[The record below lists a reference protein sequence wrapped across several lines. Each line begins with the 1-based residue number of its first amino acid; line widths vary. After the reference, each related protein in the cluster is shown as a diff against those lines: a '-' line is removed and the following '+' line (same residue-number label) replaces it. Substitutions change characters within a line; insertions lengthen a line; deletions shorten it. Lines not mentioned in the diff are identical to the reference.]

1 LEKIMKLSEMYEKR
15 KALSGE
21 IDALTNGTVK
31 LDATNESR
39 AAAMLDELDNMDSEI
54 RRVGLRDRLDGGG
67 VTSNLETGRPAA
79 SHKTEF
85 RDWIAGGFRE
95 NNEFEMRASGVADFG
110 ATTTIASPL
119 FQQMMDRMSVV
130 RPLATVITT
139 DSGAPLRFYRQT
151 AQFAVAT
158 TVVAEAGAYVNK
170 DVTTAAVDFTPTK
183 MGFFTTVSNE
193 ALTDMVYD
201 VASETIRQHA
211 ELHAYNRDLS
221 YSNLTYNAFAQPIY
235 DQTGS
240 VGNVNSRATASGT
253 NITLAEATNAV
264 YASGLLPTYLAD
276 SSWLL
281 PVSTWAGII
290 SQASTNVPTFGQGAN
305 YSVARDGA
313 GMSFMGFPVY
323 ISANLPQAAATTVS
337 YGVFGDIRKGYRI
350 VEMNA
355 VPFLANP
362 YVLAA
367 NGQVQFLST
376 TRSSG
381 KIMDRNAMVTLKVT

>member
-1 LEKIMKLSEMYEKR
+1 MKLSEMYEKR

-21 IDALTNGTVK
+21 IDAMTDGTTK

-39 AAAMLDELDNMDSEI
+39 AAAMLDELDHMDSEI

-67 VTSNLETGRPAA
+67 VTSNAQTGRPAD

-85 RDWIAGGFRE
+85 RDWIGGGFRE
-95 NNEFEMRASGVADFG
+95 NNEFEMRSSGVAEFG
-110 ATTTIASPL
+110 AVTTIASPL
-119 FQQMMDRMSVV
+119 FTQMMDRMSVV
-130 RPLATVITT
+130 RQIADIITT

-158 TVVAEAGAYVNK
+158 AVVAEAGAYVSK
-170 DVTTAAVDFTPTK
+170 DVDNDPVDFTPTK
-183 MGFFTTVSNE
+183 MGFYTNVSNE

-211 ELHAYNRDLS
+211 ELHATNRDLS

-235 DQTGS
+235 DNTAN
-240 VGNVNSRATASGT
+240 VGNVNTKGTAASSV
-253 NITLAEATNAV
+253 ITLAEAASIV
-264 YASGLLPTYLAD
+264 YGSGLLPTYLDNAC
-276 SSWLL
+276 WLL
-281 PVSTWAGII
+281 PVSAWAGII
-290 SQASTNVPTFGQGAN
+290 AQASSNVPTFGQGAN

-313 GMSFMGFPVY
+313 GMSFMGYPVY
-323 ISANLPQAAATTVS
+323 ISANLPQTATTGLY
-337 YGVFGDIRKGYRI
+337 YGVFGNVKRGYRI
-350 VEMNA
+350 VDVSS

-362 YVLAA
+362 YILAG
-367 NGQVQFLST
+367 NGQVQFLSS

-381 KIMDRNAMVTLKVT
+381 KIMDRNAMVAIKMT

>member
-1 LEKIMKLSEMYEKR
+1 MKLSEMYEKR

-21 IDALTNGTVK
+21 IDVLTNGTVK

-39 AAAMLDELDNMDSEI
+39 AAAMLDELDHMDSEI

-79 SHKTEF
+79 SHKAEF
-85 RDWIAGGFRE
+85 RDWICGGFRD

-110 ATTTIASPL
+110 AVTTIASPL

-130 RPLATVITT
+130 RSLANVITT

-158 TVVAEAGAYVNK
+158 AVVAEAGAYVSK
-170 DVTTAAVDFTPTK
+170 DVDNDPVDFTPTK
-183 MGFFTTVSNE
+183 MGFFTSVSNE
-193 ALTDMVYD
+193 ALTDMPYD

-211 ELHAYNRDLS
+211 ELHATNRDLS
-221 YSNLTYNAFAQPIY
+221 YSNITYNAFAQPIY
-235 DQTGS
+235 DNTAS
-240 VGNVNSRATASGT
+240 VGNVNSSTISSAT
-253 NITLAEATNAV
+253 NITLAEAATTV
-264 YASGLLPTYLAD
+264 YASGLLPTYLKD

-323 ISANLPQAAATTVS
+323 ISANLPQTALTTVRF
-337 YGVFGDIRKGYRI
+337 GVFGDIGRGYRI
-350 VEMNA
+350 VEMST

-362 YVLAA
+362 YILAA

-381 KIMDRNAMVTLKVT
+381 KIMDRNAMVSLFKT

>member
-1 LEKIMKLSEMYEKR
+1 MKLSEMYEKR

-21 IDALTNGTVK
+21 IDVLTNGTVK

-39 AAAMLDELDNMDSEI
+39 AAAMLDELDHMDSEI

-79 SHKTEF
+79 SHKAEF
-85 RDWIAGGFRE
+85 RDWICGGFRD

-130 RPLATVITT
+130 RSLANVITT

-151 AQFAVAT
+151 AQFAVIT
-158 TVVAEAGAYVNK
+158 TALVEAGAYVNK
-170 DVTTAAVDFTPTK
+170 DVDNDPVDFTPTK
-183 MGFFTTVSNE
+183 MGFFTSVSNE
-193 ALTDMVYD
+193 ALTDMPYD

-211 ELHAYNRDLS
+211 ELHATNRDLS
-221 YSNLTYNAFAQPIY
+221 YSNITYANFAQTIY
-235 DQTGS
+235 DNTAS
-240 VGNVNSRATASGT
+240 VGNVNSSTIASAT
-253 NITLAEATNAV
+253 NITLAEAATTV
-264 YASGLLPTYLAD
+264 YASGLLPTYLKDA
-276 SSWLL
+276 SWLL

-290 SQASTNVPTFGQGAN
+290 SQSSTNVPTFGQGAN

-323 ISANLPQAAATTVS
+323 ISANLPQTALTTVRF
-337 YGVFGDIRKGYRI
+337 GVFGDIGRGYRI
-350 VEMNA
+350 VEMST

-362 YVLAA
+362 YILAA

-381 KIMDRNAMVTLKVT
+381 KIMDRNAMVSLFKT

>member
-1 LEKIMKLSEMYEKR
+1 MKLSEMYEKR

-21 IDALTNGTVK
+21 IDVLTNGTVK

-39 AAAMLDELDNMDSEI
+39 AAAMLDELDHMDSEI

-79 SHKTEF
+79 SHKAEF
-85 RDWIAGGFRE
+85 RDWICGGFRD
-95 NNEFEMRASGVADFG
+95 NNEFEMRASNVADFG

-130 RPLATVITT
+130 RSLANVITT

-158 TVVAEAGAYVNK
+158 AVVAEAGAYVSK
-170 DVTTAAVDFTPTK
+170 DVDNDPVDFTPTK
-183 MGFFTTVSNE
+183 MGFFTSVSNE
-193 ALTDMVYD
+193 ALTDMPYD

-211 ELHAYNRDLS
+211 ELHATNRDLS
-221 YSNLTYNAFAQPIY
+221 YSNITYNAFAQPIY
-235 DQTGS
+235 DNTAV
-240 VGNVNSRATASGT
+240 VGNVNSSTIASAT
-253 NITLAEATNAV
+253 NITLAEAATTV
-264 YASGLLPTYLAD
+264 YASGLLPTYLKD

-323 ISANLPQAAATTVS
+323 ISANLPQTALTTVRF
-337 YGVFGDIRKGYRI
+337 GVFGDIGRGYRI
-350 VEMNA
+350 VEMST

-362 YVLAA
+362 YILAA

-381 KIMDRNAMVTLKVT
+381 KIMDRNAMVSLFKT

>member
-1 LEKIMKLSEMYEKR
+1 MKLSEMYEKR

-21 IDALTNGTVK
+21 IDVLTNGTVK

-39 AAAMLDELDNMDSEI
+39 AAAMLDELDHMDSEI

-85 RDWIAGGFRE
+85 RDWIQGGFRD

-130 RPLATVITT
+130 RGLANVITT

-158 TVVAEAGAYVNK
+158 AVVAEAGAYISK
-170 DVTTAAVDFTPTK
+170 DVDNDPVDFTPTK
-183 MGFFTTVSNE
+183 MGFFTSVSNE

-211 ELHAYNRDLS
+211 ELHATNRDLS
-221 YSNLTYNAFAQPIY
+221 YSDATYAAFAQTIHS
-235 DQTGS
+235 QTAN
-240 VGNVNSRATASGT
+240 VGNVNGKATASGT
-253 NITLAEATNAV
+253 NITLAEAASAV
-264 YASGLLPTYLAD
+264 YSSGLLPTYLKD
-276 SSWLL
+276 SVWLL

-290 SQASTNVPTFGQGAN
+290 SQASTSVPTFGQGAN

-313 GMSFMGFPVY
+313 GMSFMGFPVH
-323 ISANLPQAAATTVS
+323 ISANLPQAATSTNG
-337 YGVFGDIRKGYRI
+337 YGVFGDIGRGYRI
-350 VEMNA
+350 VEMST

-362 YVLAA
+362 YILAA

>member
-1 LEKIMKLSEMYEKR
+1 MKLSEMYEKR

-39 AAAMLDELDNMDSEI
+39 AAAMLDELDHMDSEI
-54 RRVGLRDRLDGGG
+54 RRVGLRDRLDAGGI
-67 VTSNLETGRPAA
+67 TSNAQTGRPAA
-79 SHKTEF
+79 SHKSEF

-95 NNEFEMRASGVADFG
+95 NNEFEMRASGVAEFG

-158 TVVAEAGAYVNK
+158 AVVAEAGAYISK
-170 DVTTAAVDFTPTK
+170 DTTTAAVDFTPTK

-281 PVSTWAGII
+281 PVATWAGII

>member
-1 LEKIMKLSEMYEKR
+1 MKLSEMYEKR

-21 IDALTNGTVK
+21 IDLLTNGTTK

-39 AAAMLDELDNMDSEI
+39 AAAMLDELDHMDSEI

-85 RDWIAGGFRE
+85 RDWICGGFRD
-95 NNEFEMRASGVADFG
+95 NNEFEMRASNVADFG

-130 RPLATVITT
+130 RGLANVITT

-158 TVVAEAGAYVNK
+158 AVVAEAGAYVSK
-170 DVTTAAVDFTPTK
+170 DVDNDPVDFTPTK
-183 MGFFTTVSNE
+183 MGFFTSVSNE
-193 ALTDMVYD
+193 ALTDMPYD

-211 ELHAYNRDLS
+211 ELHATNRDLS
-221 YSNLTYNAFAQPIY
+221 YSNITYNAFAQPIY
-235 DQTGS
+235 DNTAS
-240 VGNVNSRATASGT
+240 VGNVNSSTISSAT
-253 NITLAEATNAV
+253 NITLAEAATTV
-264 YASGLLPTYLAD
+264 YASGLLPTYLKD

-290 SQASTNVPTFGQGAN
+290 SQASTSVPTFGQGAN

-323 ISANLPQAAATTVS
+323 ISANLPQTALTTVRF
-337 YGVFGDIRKGYRI
+337 GVFGDIGRGYRI
-350 VEMNA
+350 VEMST

-362 YVLAA
+362 YILAA

-381 KIMDRNAMVTLKVT
+381 KIMDRNAMVSLFKT

>member
-1 LEKIMKLSEMYEKR
+1 MKLSEMYEKR

-21 IDALTNGTVK
+21 IDLLTNGTTK

-39 AAAMLDELDNMDSEI
+39 AAAMLDELDHMDSEI

-79 SHKTEF
+79 SHKAEF
-85 RDWIAGGFRE
+85 RDWICGGFRE

-130 RPLATVITT
+130 RALSTVITT

-158 TVVAEAGAYVNK
+158 AVVAEAGAYVSK
-170 DVTTAAVDFTPTK
+170 DVDNDPVDFTPTK
-183 MGFFTTVSNE
+183 MGFFTSVSNE
-193 ALTDMVYD
+193 ALTDMPYD

-211 ELHAYNRDLS
+211 ELHATNRDLS
-221 YSNLTYNAFAQPIY
+221 YSNITYNAFAQTIY
-235 DQTGS
+235 DNTAN
-240 VGNVNSRATASGT
+240 VGNVNSSTIASAT
-253 NITLAEATNAV
+253 NITLAEAATTV
-264 YASGLLPTYLAD
+264 YASGLLPTYLKD

-290 SQASTNVPTFGQGAN
+290 SQASSTVPTFGQGAN

-323 ISANLPQAAATTVS
+323 ISANLPQTALTTVRF
-337 YGVFGDIRKGYRI
+337 GVFGDIGRGYRI
-350 VEMNA
+350 VEMST

-362 YVLAA
+362 YILAA

-381 KIMDRNAMVTLKVT
+381 KIMDRNAMVSLFKT

>member
-1 LEKIMKLSEMYEKR
+1 MKLSEMYEKR

-67 VTSNLETGRPAA
+67 VTSNIETGRPAA
-79 SHKTEF
+79 SHKAEF
-85 RDWIAGGFRE
+85 RDWICGGFRE

-130 RPLATVITT
+130 RALSNVITT

-158 TVVAEAGAYVNK
+158 AVVAEAGAYVSK
-170 DVTTAAVDFTPTK
+170 DVDNDPVDFTPTK
-183 MGFFTTVSNE
+183 MGFFTSVSNE
-193 ALTDMVYD
+193 ALTDMPYD

-211 ELHAYNRDLS
+211 ELHATNRDLS
-221 YSNLTYNAFAQPIY
+221 YSNITYAAFAQTIY
-235 DQTGS
+235 DSTAL
-240 VGNVNSRATASGT
+240 VGNVNSSTIASAT
-253 NITLAEATNAV
+253 NITLAEAATTV
-264 YASGLLPTYLAD
+264 YASGLLPTYLKD

-290 SQASTNVPTFGQGAN
+290 SQASSTVPTFGQGAN

-323 ISANLPQAAATTVS
+323 ISANLPQTALTTVRF
-337 YGVFGDIRKGYRI
+337 GVFGDIGRGYRI
-350 VEMNA
+350 VEMST

-362 YVLAA
+362 YILAA

-381 KIMDRNAMVTLKVT
+381 KIMDRNAMVSLFKT

>member
-1 LEKIMKLSEMYEKR
+1 MKLSEMYEKR

-67 VTSNLETGRPAA
+67 VTSNVETGRPAA

-85 RDWIAGGFRE
+85 RDWIAGGFRD
-95 NNEFEMRASGVADFG
+95 NNEFEMRASGVSDFG
-110 ATTTIASPL
+110 STTTIASPL
-119 FQQMMDRMSVV
+119 FTQMMDRMSVV
-130 RPLATVITT
+130 RSLANVITT

-158 TVVAEAGAYVNK
+158 AVVAEAGAYVSK
-170 DVTTAAVDFTPTK
+170 DVSNSAVDFTPTK
-183 MGFFTTVSNE
+183 MGFFTSVSNE
-193 ALTDMVYD
+193 ALTDMPYD

-211 ELHAYNRDLS
+211 ELHATNRDLS
-221 YSNLTYNAFAQPIY
+221 YSNITYNAFAQPIY
-235 DQTGS
+235 DTTAS
-240 VGNVNSRATASGT
+240 VGNVNSSTIASATV
-253 NITLAEATNAV
+253 ITLAEAATTV
-264 YASGLLPTYLAD
+264 YGSGLLPTYLKDAA
-276 SSWLL
+276 WLL
-281 PVSTWAGII
+281 PVATWAGII
-290 SQASTNVPTFGQGAN
+290 SQASTSVPTFGQGAN

-323 ISANLPQAAATTVS
+323 ISANLPQTALTTVKF
-337 YGVFGDIRKGYRI
+337 GVFGDIGRGYRI
-350 VEMNA
+350 VEMST

-362 YVLAA
+362 YILAA

-381 KIMDRNAMVTLKVT
+381 KIMDRNAMVSLFKT

>member
-1 LEKIMKLSEMYEKR
+1 MKLSEMYEKR
-15 KALSGE
+15 KELSGE
-21 IDALTNGTVK
+21 IDALTNGTIK

-79 SHKTEF
+79 SHKAEF
-85 RDWIAGGFRE
+85 RDWIQGGFRD
-95 NNEFEMRASGVADFG
+95 NNEFEMRSSGVAEFG
-110 ATTTIASPL
+110 AVTTIASPL

-130 RPLATVITT
+130 RGLANVITT

-158 TVVAEAGAYVNK
+158 AVVAEAGAYVSK
-170 DVTTAAVDFTPTK
+170 DVDNEAVDFTPTK
-183 MGFFTTVSNE
+183 MGFFTSVSNE

-211 ELHAYNRDLS
+211 ELHATNRDLS
-221 YSNLTYNAFAQPIY
+221 YSDITYAAFAQTIY
-235 DQTGS
+235 DNTAN
-240 VGNVNSRATASGT
+240 VGNVNSSTIASAT
-253 NITLAEATNAV
+253 NITLAEAATTV
-264 YASGLLPTYLAD
+264 YASGLLPTYLKDA
-276 SSWLL
+276 SWLL

-290 SQASTNVPTFGQGAN
+290 SQASANVPTFGQGAN

-323 ISANLPQAAATTVS
+323 ISANLPQTALTTVRF
-337 YGVFGDIRKGYRI
+337 GVFGDIGRGYRI
-350 VEMNA
+350 VEMST

-362 YVLAA
+362 YILAA

-381 KIMDRNAMVTLKVT
+381 KIMDRNAMVSLFKT

>member
-1 LEKIMKLSEMYEKR
+1 MKLSEMYEKR

-21 IDALTNGTVK
+21 IDVLTNGTVK

-39 AAAMLDELDNMDSEI
+39 AAAMLDELDHMDSEI

-151 AQFAVAT
+151 LQFAVAT
-158 TVVAEAGAYVNK
+158 TVVAEAGAYVSK
-170 DVTTAAVDFTPTK
+170 DVTAAAVDFTPTK

-235 DQTGS
+235 DQTAS

-290 SQASTNVPTFGQGAN
+290 SQASTSVPTFGQGAN

>member
-1 LEKIMKLSEMYEKR
+1 MKLSEMYEKR

-21 IDALTNGTVK
+21 IDVLTNGTVK

-39 AAAMLDELDNMDSEI
+39 AAAMLDELDHMDSEI

-79 SHKTEF
+79 SHKSEF
-85 RDWIAGGFRE
+85 RDWIRGGFRD
-95 NNEFEMRASGVADFG
+95 NNEFEMRTSGVADFG

-130 RPLATVITT
+130 RSLANVITT

-151 AQFAVAT
+151 AQFAVIT
-158 TVVAEAGAYVNK
+158 TALVESGAYVSK
-170 DVTTAAVDFTPTK
+170 DVDADPVDFTPTK
-183 MGFFTTVSNE
+183 MGFFTTVTNE
-193 ALTDMVYD
+193 ALADMPYD

-211 ELHAYNRDLS
+211 ELHATNRDLS
-221 YSNLTYNAFAQPIY
+221 YSNVTYANFAQTIY
-235 DQTGS
+235 DRTAV
-240 VGNVNSRATASGT
+240 VGNVNSSTIASAT
-253 NITLAEATNAV
+253 NITLAEAAQTV
-264 YASGLLPTYLAD
+264 YASGLLPTYLKD

-290 SQASTNVPTFGQGAN
+290 SQASSTVPTFGQGAN

-323 ISANLPQAAATTVS
+323 ISANLPQTALTTVPF
-337 YGVFGDIRKGYRI
+337 GVFGDISKGYRI
-350 VEMNA
+350 VEMST

-362 YVLAA
+362 YILAA

-381 KIMDRNAMVTLKVT
+381 KIMDRNAMVSLFKT

>member
-1 LEKIMKLSEMYEKR
+1 MKLSEMYEKR

-21 IDALTNGTVK
+21 IDVLTNGTVK

-39 AAAMLDELDNMDSEI
+39 AAAMLDELDHMDSEI

-85 RDWIAGGFRE
+85 RDWIQGGFRD
-95 NNEFEMRASGVADFG
+95 NNEFEMRASNVADFG
-110 ATTTIASPL
+110 AVTTIASPL

-130 RPLATVITT
+130 RGLANVITT

-151 AQFAVAT
+151 TQFAVAT
-158 TVVAEAGAYVNK
+158 AVVAEAGAYISK
-170 DVTTAAVDFTPTK
+170 DVDNDPVDFTPTK
-183 MGFFTTVSNE
+183 MGFFTSVSNE

-211 ELHAYNRDLS
+211 ELHATNRDLS
-221 YSNLTYNAFAQPIY
+221 YSNITYNAFAQPIY
-235 DQTGS
+235 DNTAS
-240 VGNVNSRATASGT
+240 VGNVNSSTIASAT
-253 NITLAEATNAV
+253 NITLAEAATTV
-264 YASGLLPTYLAD
+264 YASGLLPTYLKD

-290 SQASTNVPTFGQGAN
+290 SQANTNVPVFGTGQS
-305 YSVARDGA
+305 YSLARDGA
-313 GMSFMGFPVY
+313 GASFMGFPVY
-323 ISANLPQAAATTVS
+323 ISANLPQTALTTVRF
-337 YGVFGDIRKGYRI
+337 GVFGDIGRGYRI
-350 VEMNA
+350 VEMST

-362 YVLAA
+362 YILAA

-381 KIMDRNAMVTLKVT
+381 KIMDRNAMVSLFKT

>member
-1 LEKIMKLSEMYEKR
+1 MKLSEMYEKR

-21 IDALTNGTVK
+21 IDVLTNGTVK

-79 SHKTEF
+79 SHKAEF
-85 RDWIAGGFRE
+85 RDWICGGFRD

-110 ATTTIASPL
+110 AVTTIASPL

-130 RPLATVITT
+130 RSLANVITT

-158 TVVAEAGAYVNK
+158 AVVAEAGAYVSK
-170 DVTTAAVDFTPTK
+170 DVDNDPVDFTPTK
-183 MGFFTTVSNE
+183 MGFFTSVSNE
-193 ALTDMVYD
+193 ALTDMPYD

-211 ELHAYNRDLS
+211 ELHATNRDLS
-221 YSNLTYNAFAQPIY
+221 YSNITYAAFAQTIY
-235 DQTGS
+235 DNTAL
-240 VGNVNSRATASGT
+240 VGNVNSSTIASAT
-253 NITLAEATNAV
+253 NITLAEAATTV
-264 YASGLLPTYLAD
+264 YASGLLPTYLKD

-290 SQASTNVPTFGQGAN
+290 SQASTSVPTFGQGAN

-323 ISANLPQAAATTVS
+323 ISANLPQTALTTVRF
-337 YGVFGDIRKGYRI
+337 GVFGDISKGYRI
-350 VEMNA
+350 VEMST

-362 YVLAA
+362 YILAA

-381 KIMDRNAMVTLKVT
+381 KIMDRNAMVSLFKT

>member
-1 LEKIMKLSEMYEKR
+1 MYEKR

-21 IDALTNGTVK
+21 IDVLTNGTVK

-39 AAAMLDELDNMDSEI
+39 AAAMLDELDHMDSEI

-85 RDWIAGGFRE
+85 RDWICGGFRD
-95 NNEFEMRASGVADFG
+95 NNEFEMRASNVADFC

-130 RPLATVITT
+130 RGLANVITT

-158 TVVAEAGAYVNK
+158 AVVAEAGAYVSK
-170 DVTTAAVDFTPTK
+170 DVDNDPVDFTPTK
-183 MGFFTTVSNE
+183 MGFFTSVSNE
-193 ALTDMVYD
+193 ALTDMPYD

-211 ELHAYNRDLS
+211 ELHATNRDLS
-221 YSNLTYNAFAQPIY
+221 YSNITYNAFAQPIY
-235 DQTGS
+235 DNTAS
-240 VGNVNSRATASGT
+240 VGNVNSSTIASAT
-253 NITLAEATNAV
+253 NITLAEAATTV
-264 YASGLLPTYLAD
+264 YASGLLPTYLKD

-323 ISANLPQAAATTVS
+323 ISANLPQTALTTVRF
-337 YGVFGDIRKGYRI
+337 GVFGNIGRGYRI
-350 VEMNA
+350 VEMST

-362 YVLAA
+362 YILAA

-381 KIMDRNAMVTLKVT
+381 KIMDRNAMVSLFKT

>member
-1 LEKIMKLSEMYEKR
+1 MKLSEMYEKR

-21 IDALTNGTVK
+21 IDLLTNGTTK

-39 AAAMLDELDNMDSEI
+39 AAAMLDELDHMDSEI

-85 RDWIAGGFRE
+85 RDWICGGFRD
-95 NNEFEMRASGVADFG
+95 NNEFEMRASNVADFG

-130 RPLATVITT
+130 RGLANVITT

-158 TVVAEAGAYVNK
+158 AVVAEAGAYVSK
-170 DVTTAAVDFTPTK
+170 DVDNDPVDFTPTK
-183 MGFFTTVSNE
+183 MGFFTSVSNE
-193 ALTDMVYD
+193 ALTDMPYD

-211 ELHAYNRDLS
+211 ELHATNRDLS
-221 YSNLTYNAFAQPIY
+221 YSNITYNAFAQPIY
-235 DQTGS
+235 DNTAS
-240 VGNVNSRATASGT
+240 VGNVNSSTIASAT
-253 NITLAEATNAV
+253 NITLAEAATTV
-264 YASGLLPTYLAD
+264 YASGLLPTYLKD

-323 ISANLPQAAATTVS
+323 ISANLPQTALTTVRF
-337 YGVFGDIRKGYRI
+337 GVFGNIGRGYRI
-350 VEMNA
+350 VEMST

-362 YVLAA
+362 YILAA

-381 KIMDRNAMVTLKVT
+381 KIMDRNAMVSLFKT

>member
-1 LEKIMKLSEMYEKR
+1 MKLSEMYEKR

-21 IDALTNGTVK
+21 IDVLTNGTVK

-39 AAAMLDELDNMDSEI
+39 AAAMLDELDHMDSEI

-95 NNEFEMRASGVADFG
+95 NNEFEMRASGVAEFG

-158 TVVAEAGAYVNK
+158 TVVAEAGAYVSK

-281 PVSTWAGII
+281 PVATWAGII
-290 SQASTNVPTFGQGAN
+290 SQASTSVPTFGQGAN

-323 ISANLPQAAATTVS
+323 ISANLPQSATTGVS

>member
-1 LEKIMKLSEMYEKR
+1 MKLSEMYEKR

-21 IDALTNGTVK
+21 IDVLTNGTVK

-39 AAAMLDELDNMDSEI
+39 AAAMLDELDHMDSEI

-79 SHKTEF
+79 SHKAEF
-85 RDWIAGGFRE
+85 RDWICGGFRD

-110 ATTTIASPL
+110 AVTTIASPL

-130 RPLATVITT
+130 RALSTVITT

-158 TVVAEAGAYVNK
+158 AVVAEAGAYVSK
-170 DVTTAAVDFTPTK
+170 DVDNDPVDFTPTK
-183 MGFFTTVSNE
+183 MGFFTSVSNE
-193 ALTDMVYD
+193 ALTDMPYD

-211 ELHAYNRDLS
+211 ELHATNRDLS
-221 YSNLTYNAFAQPIY
+221 YSNITYSAFAQTIY
-235 DQTGS
+235 DNTAN
-240 VGNVNSRATASGT
+240 VGNVNSSTIASAT
-253 NITLAEATNAV
+253 NITLAEAATTV
-264 YASGLLPTYLAD
+264 YASGLLPTYLKD

-290 SQASTNVPTFGQGAN
+290 SQASSTVPTFGQGAN

-323 ISANLPQAAATTVS
+323 ISANLPQTALTTVRF
-337 YGVFGDIRKGYRI
+337 GVFGDISKGYRI
-350 VEMNA
+350 VEMST

-362 YVLAA
+362 YILAA

-381 KIMDRNAMVTLKVT
+381 KIMDRNAMVSLFKT

>member
-1 LEKIMKLSEMYEKR
+1 MKLSEMYEKR

>member
-1 LEKIMKLSEMYEKR
+1 MKLSEMYEKR

-21 IDALTNGTVK
+21 IDVLTNGTVK

-39 AAAMLDELDNMDSEI
+39 AAAMLDELDHMDSEI

-85 RDWIAGGFRE
+85 RDWICGGFRD
-95 NNEFEMRASGVADFG
+95 NNEFEMRASNVADFG

-130 RPLATVITT
+130 RGLANVITT

-158 TVVAEAGAYVNK
+158 AVVAEAGAYVSK
-170 DVTTAAVDFTPTK
+170 DVDNDPVDFTPTK
-183 MGFFTTVSNE
+183 MGFFTSVSNE
-193 ALTDMVYD
+193 ALTDMPYD

-211 ELHAYNRDLS
+211 ELHATNRDLS
-221 YSNLTYNAFAQPIY
+221 YSNITYNAFAQPIY
-235 DQTGS
+235 DNTAS
-240 VGNVNSRATASGT
+240 VGNVNSSTIASAT
-253 NITLAEATNAV
+253 NITLAEAATTV
-264 YASGLLPTYLAD
+264 YASGLLPTYLKD

-323 ISANLPQAAATTVS
+323 ISANLPQTALTTVRF
-337 YGVFGDIRKGYRI
+337 GVFGDIGRGYRI
-350 VEMNA
+350 VEMST

-362 YVLAA
+362 YILAA

-381 KIMDRNAMVTLKVT
+381 KIMDRNAMVSLFKT

>member
-1 LEKIMKLSEMYEKR
+1 MKLSEMYEKR

-21 IDALTNGTVK
+21 IDLLTNGTTK

-79 SHKTEF
+79 SHKAEF
-85 RDWIAGGFRE
+85 RDWICGGFRD

-110 ATTTIASPL
+110 AVTTIASPL

-130 RPLATVITT
+130 RSLANVITT

-158 TVVAEAGAYVNK
+158 AVVAEAGAYVSK
-170 DVTTAAVDFTPTK
+170 DVDNDPVDFTPTK
-183 MGFFTTVSNE
+183 MGFFTSVSNE
-193 ALTDMVYD
+193 ALTDMPYD

-211 ELHAYNRDLS
+211 ELHATNRDLS
-221 YSNLTYNAFAQPIY
+221 YSNITYAAFAQTIY
-235 DQTGS
+235 DNTAL
-240 VGNVNSRATASGT
+240 VGNVNSSTIASAT
-253 NITLAEATNAV
+253 NITLAEAATTV
-264 YASGLLPTYLAD
+264 YASGLLPTYLKD

-290 SQASTNVPTFGQGAN
+290 SQASTSVPTFGQGAN

-323 ISANLPQAAATTVS
+323 ISANLPQTALTTVRF
-337 YGVFGDIRKGYRI
+337 GVFGDISKGYRI
-350 VEMNA
+350 VEMST

-362 YVLAA
+362 YILAA

-381 KIMDRNAMVTLKVT
+381 KIMDRNAMVSLFKT

>member
-1 LEKIMKLSEMYEKR
+1 MKLSEMYEKR

-21 IDALTNGTVK
+21 IDVLTNGTVK

-39 AAAMLDELDNMDSEI
+39 AAAMLDELDHMDSEI

-85 RDWIAGGFRE
+85 RDWICGGFRD
-95 NNEFEMRASGVADFG
+95 NNEFEMRASNVADFG

-130 RPLATVITT
+130 RSLSNVITT

-158 TVVAEAGAYVNK
+158 AVVAEAGAFISK
-170 DVTTAAVDFTPTK
+170 DVDNDPVDFTPTK
-183 MGFFTTVSNE
+183 MGFFTSVSNE
-193 ALTDMVYD
+193 ALTDMPYD

-211 ELHAYNRDLS
+211 ELHATNRDLS
-221 YSNLTYNAFAQPIY
+221 YSNINYNAFAQPIY
-235 DQTGS
+235 DNTAS
-240 VGNVNSRATASGT
+240 VGNVNSSTISSAT
-253 NITLAEATNAV
+253 NITLAEAATTV
-264 YASGLLPTYLAD
+264 YASGLLPTYLKD

-290 SQASTNVPTFGQGAN
+290 SQASTSVPTFGQGAN

-313 GMSFMGFPVY
+313 GMSVMGFPVY
-323 ISANLPQAAATTVS
+323 ISANLPQTALTTVRF
-337 YGVFGDIRKGYRI
+337 GVFGDIGRGYRI
-350 VEMNA
+350 VEMST

-362 YVLAA
+362 YILAA

-381 KIMDRNAMVTLKVT
+381 KIMDRNAMVSLFKT

>member
-1 LEKIMKLSEMYEKR
+1 MKLSEMYEKR

-21 IDALTNGTVK
+21 IDVLTNGTVK

-39 AAAMLDELDNMDSEI
+39 AAAMLDELDHMDSEI

-85 RDWIAGGFRE
+85 RDWITGGFRD
-95 NNEFEMRASGVADFG
+95 NNEFEMRASNVADFG

-130 RPLATVITT
+130 RSLSNVITT
-139 DSGAPLRFYRQT
+139 DSGAPLRFYRQS

-158 TVVAEAGAYVNK
+158 TVVAEAGAYVSK
-170 DVTTAAVDFTPTK
+170 DVDNDPVDFTPTK
-183 MGFFTTVSNE
+183 MGFFTSVSNE
-193 ALTDMVYD
+193 ALTDMPYD

-211 ELHAYNRDLS
+211 ELHATNRDLS
-221 YSNLTYNAFAQPIY
+221 YSNITYAAFAQTIY
-235 DQTGS
+235 DNTAL
-240 VGNVNSRATASGT
+240 VGNVNSSTIASAT
-253 NITLAEATNAV
+253 NITLAEAATTV
-264 YASGLLPTYLAD
+264 YASGLLPTYLKD

-290 SQASTNVPTFGQGAN
+290 SQASTSVPTFGQGAN

-323 ISANLPQAAATTVS
+323 ISANLPQTAATTVRF
-337 YGVFGDIRKGYRI
+337 GVFGDIGRGYRI
-350 VEMNA
+350 VEMST

-362 YVLAA
+362 YILAA

-381 KIMDRNAMVTLKVT
+381 KIMDRNAMVSLFKT

>member
-1 LEKIMKLSEMYEKR
+1 MKLSEMYEKR

-21 IDALTNGTVK
+21 IDVLTNGTVK

-39 AAAMLDELDNMDSEI
+39 AAAMLDELDHMDSEI

-85 RDWIAGGFRE
+85 RDWICGGFRD
-95 NNEFEMRASGVADFG
+95 NNEFEMRASSVADFG

-130 RPLATVITT
+130 RGLANVITT

-158 TVVAEAGAYVNK
+158 AVVAESGAYVSK
-170 DVTTAAVDFTPTK
+170 DVDNDPVDFTPTK
-183 MGFFTTVSNE
+183 MGFFTSVSNE
-193 ALTDMVYD
+193 ALTDMPYD

-211 ELHAYNRDLS
+211 ELHATNRDLS
-221 YSNLTYNAFAQPIY
+221 YSNITYNAFAQPIY
-235 DQTGS
+235 DNTAS
-240 VGNVNSRATASGT
+240 VGNVNSSTISSAT
-253 NITLAEATNAV
+253 NITLAEAATTV
-264 YASGLLPTYLAD
+264 YASGLLPTYLKD

-290 SQASTNVPTFGQGAN
+290 SQASTSVPTFGQGAN

-323 ISANLPQAAATTVS
+323 ISANLPQTALTTVRF
-337 YGVFGDIRKGYRI
+337 GVFGDIGRGYRI
-350 VEMNA
+350 VEMST

-362 YVLAA
+362 YILAA

-381 KIMDRNAMVTLKVT
+381 KIMDRNAMVSLFKT

>member
-1 LEKIMKLSEMYEKR
+1 MKLSEMYEKR

-21 IDALTNGTVK
+21 IDVLTNGTVK

-39 AAAMLDELDNMDSEI
+39 AAAMLDELDHMDSEI

-85 RDWIAGGFRE
+85 RDWIRGGFRD
-95 NNEFEMRASGVADFG
+95 NNEFEMRASSVADFG

-130 RPLATVITT
+130 RGLANVITT

-151 AQFAVAT
+151 AQFAVIT
-158 TVVAEAGAYVNK
+158 TALIETGAYVSK
-170 DVTTAAVDFTPTK
+170 DVDNDPVDFTPTK

-193 ALTDMVYD
+193 ALTDMPYD

-211 ELHAYNRDLS
+211 ELHATNRDLS
-221 YSNLTYNAFAQPIY
+221 YSNITYANFAQTIY
-235 DQTGS
+235 DNTAL
-240 VGNVNSRATASGT
+240 VGNVNSSTIASAT
-253 NITLAEATNAV
+253 NITLAEAATTV
-264 YASGLLPTYLAD
+264 YASGLLPTYLKD

-290 SQASTNVPTFGQGAN
+290 SQASANVPTFGQGAN

-323 ISANLPQAAATTVS
+323 ISANLPQTALTTVRF
-337 YGVFGDIRKGYRI
+337 GVFGDIGRGYRI
-350 VEMNA
+350 VEMST

-362 YVLAA
+362 YILAA

-381 KIMDRNAMVTLKVT
+381 KIMDRNAMVSLFKT

>member
-1 LEKIMKLSEMYEKR
+1 MKLSEMYEKR

-67 VTSNLETGRPAA
+67 VTSNVETGRPAA

-85 RDWIAGGFRE
+85 RDWIAGGFRD
-95 NNEFEMRASGVADFG
+95 NNEFEMRASGVSDFG
-110 ATTTIASPL
+110 STTTIASPL
-119 FQQMMDRMSVV
+119 FTEMMNRMSVV
-130 RPLATVITT
+130 RSLANVITT

-158 TVVAEAGAYVNK
+158 AVVAEAGAYVSK
-170 DVTTAAVDFTPTK
+170 DVSNAAVDFTPTK
-183 MGFFTTVSNE
+183 MGFFTSVSNE
-193 ALTDMVYD
+193 ALTDMPYD

-211 ELHAYNRDLS
+211 ELHATNRDLS
-221 YSNLTYNAFAQPIY
+221 YSNITYNAFAQPIY
-235 DQTGS
+235 DTTAS
-240 VGNVNSRATASGT
+240 VGNVNSSTIASAT
-253 NITLAEATNAV
+253 NITLAEAATTV
-264 YASGLLPTYLAD
+264 YGSGLLPTYLKDA
-276 SSWLL
+276 SWLL
-281 PVSTWAGII
+281 PVATWAGII
-290 SQASTNVPTFGQGAN
+290 SQASTSVPTFGQGAN

-323 ISANLPQAAATTVS
+323 ISANLPQTALTTVKF
-337 YGVFGDIRKGYRI
+337 GVFGDIGRGYRI
-350 VEMNA
+350 VEMST

-362 YVLAA
+362 YILAA

-381 KIMDRNAMVTLKVT
+381 KIMDRNAMVSLFKT

>member
-1 LEKIMKLSEMYEKR
+1 MKLSEMYEKR

-21 IDALTNGTVK
+21 IDVLTNGTVK

-39 AAAMLDELDNMDSEI
+39 AAAMLDELDHMDSEI

-85 RDWIAGGFRE
+85 RDWIRGGFRD
-95 NNEFEMRASGVADFG
+95 NNEFEMRASNVSDFG

-130 RPLATVITT
+130 RSLANVITT

-158 TVVAEAGAYVNK
+158 AVVAEAGAYVSK
-170 DVTTAAVDFTPTK
+170 DVDNDPVDFTPTK
-183 MGFFTTVSNE
+183 MGFFTSVSNE
-193 ALTDMVYD
+193 ALTDMPYD

-211 ELHAYNRDLS
+211 ELHATNRDLS
-221 YSNLTYNAFAQPIY
+221 YSNITYNAFAQPIY
-235 DQTGS
+235 DNTAS
-240 VGNVNSRATASGT
+240 VGNVNSSTISAAT
-253 NITLAEATNAV
+253 NITLAEAATTV
-264 YASGLLPTYLAD
+264 YASGLLPTYLKD

-281 PVSTWAGII
+281 PVATWAGII
-290 SQASTNVPTFGQGAN
+290 SQASTSVPTFGQGAN

-323 ISANLPQAAATTVS
+323 ISANLPQTATTGVRF
-337 YGVFGDIRKGYRI
+337 GVFGDIGRGYRI
-350 VEMNA
+350 VEMST

-362 YVLAA
+362 YILAA

-381 KIMDRNAMVTLKVT
+381 KIMDRNAMVSLFKT

>member
-1 LEKIMKLSEMYEKR
+1 MKLSEMYEKR

-21 IDALTNGTVK
+21 IDVLTNGTVK

-39 AAAMLDELDNMDSEI
+39 AAAMLDELDHMDSEI

-85 RDWIAGGFRE
+85 RDWICGGFRD

-110 ATTTIASPL
+110 AVTTIASPL

-130 RPLATVITT
+130 RSLANVITT

-158 TVVAEAGAYVNK
+158 AVVAEAGAYVSK
-170 DVTTAAVDFTPTK
+170 DVDNDPVDFTPTK
-183 MGFFTTVSNE
+183 MGFFTSVSNE
-193 ALTDMVYD
+193 ALTDMPYD

-211 ELHAYNRDLS
+211 ELHATNRDLS
-221 YSNLTYNAFAQPIY
+221 YSNITYAAFAQTIY
-235 DQTGS
+235 DNTAL
-240 VGNVNSRATASGT
+240 VGNVNSSTIASAT
-253 NITLAEATNAV
+253 NITLAEAATTV
-264 YASGLLPTYLAD
+264 YASGLLPTYLKD

-290 SQASTNVPTFGQGAN
+290 SQANTNVPVFGTGQS

-323 ISANLPQAAATTVS
+323 ISANLPQTALTTVRF
-337 YGVFGDIRKGYRI
+337 GVFGDIGRGYRI
-350 VEMNA
+350 VEMST

-362 YVLAA
+362 YILAA

-381 KIMDRNAMVTLKVT
+381 KIMDRNAMVSLFKT

>member
-1 LEKIMKLSEMYEKR
+1 MKLSEMYEKR
-15 KALSGE
+15 KELSGE

-79 SHKTEF
+79 SHKAEF
-85 RDWIAGGFRE
+85 RDWICGGFRD
-95 NNEFEMRASGVADFG
+95 NNEFEMRASNVADFG

-130 RPLATVITT
+130 RALSTVITT

-158 TVVAEAGAYVNK
+158 AVVAEAGAYVSK
-170 DVTTAAVDFTPTK
+170 DVDNDPVDFTPTK
-183 MGFFTTVSNE
+183 MGFFTSVSNE
-193 ALTDMVYD
+193 ALTDMPYD

-211 ELHAYNRDLS
+211 ELHATNRDLS
-221 YSNLTYNAFAQPIY
+221 YSNITYNAFAQPIY
-235 DQTGS
+235 DTTAS
-240 VGNVNSRATASGT
+240 VGNVNSSTIASAT
-253 NITLAEATNAV
+253 NITLAEAATTV
-264 YASGLLPTYLAD
+264 YASGLLPTYLKD

-323 ISANLPQAAATTVS
+323 ISANLPQTALTTVRF
-337 YGVFGDIRKGYRI
+337 GVFGDIGRGYRI
-350 VEMNA
+350 VEMST

-362 YVLAA
+362 YILAA

-381 KIMDRNAMVTLKVT
+381 KIMDRNAMVSLFKT

>member
-1 LEKIMKLSEMYEKR
+1 MKLSEMYEKR

-95 NNEFEMRASGVADFG
+95 NNEFEMRASAVSDFG
-110 ATTTIASPL
+110 GTTTLASPL
-119 FQQMMDRMSVV
+119 FTEMMNRMSVV
-130 RPLATVITT
+130 RNLSTVITT

-151 AQFAVAT
+151 AQFAVET
-158 TVVAEAGAYVNK
+158 NVVAEAGSYVSK
-170 DVTTAAVDFTPTK
+170 DVTAAAVDFTPTK
-183 MGFFTTVSNE
+183 MGFFTSVSNE

-201 VASETIRQHA
+201 VASDTIRQHA

-221 YSNLTYNAFAQPIY
+221 YSNPTYVAFAQTIHS
-235 DQTGS
+235 QAAS
-240 VGNVNSRATASGT
+240 VGNVNGKSTASGT
-253 NITLAEATNAV
+253 NITLAEAASAV
-264 YASGLLPTYLAD
+264 YGSGLLPTYLAD

-281 PVSTWAGII
+281 PVSCWAGII
-290 SQASTNVPTFGQGAN
+290 AQASSNVPTFGQGAN

-313 GMSFMGFPVY
+313 GMSFMGYPVH
-323 ISANLPQAAATTVS
+323 ISANLPQAATSTNG

-350 VEMNA
+350 VEMNT

-362 YVLAA
+362 YILAV

-381 KIMDRNAMVTLKVT
+381 AIMDRNAMVTLKVT

>member
-1 LEKIMKLSEMYEKR
+1 MKLSEMYEKR

-21 IDALTNGTVK
+21 IDVLTNGTVK

-39 AAAMLDELDNMDSEI
+39 AAAMLDELDHMDSEI

-85 RDWIAGGFRE
+85 RDWICGGFRD
-95 NNEFEMRASGVADFG
+95 NNEFEMRASNVADFG

-130 RPLATVITT
+130 RGLANVITT

-158 TVVAEAGAYVNK
+158 AVVAEAGAYVSK
-170 DVTTAAVDFTPTK
+170 DVDNDPVDFTPTK
-183 MGFFTTVSNE
+183 MGFFTSVSNE
-193 ALTDMVYD
+193 ALTDMPYD

-211 ELHAYNRDLS
+211 ELHATNRDLS
-221 YSNLTYNAFAQPIY
+221 YSNITYNAFAQPIY
-235 DQTGS
+235 DNTAS
-240 VGNVNSRATASGT
+240 VGNVNSSTISSAT
-253 NITLAEATNAV
+253 NITLAEAATTV
-264 YASGLLPTYLAD
+264 YASGLLPTYLKD

-290 SQASTNVPTFGQGAN
+290 SQASTSVPTFGQGAN

-323 ISANLPQAAATTVS
+323 ISANLPQTALTTVRF
-337 YGVFGDIRKGYRI
+337 GVFGDIGRGYRI
-350 VEMNA
+350 VEMST

-362 YVLAA
+362 YILAA

-381 KIMDRNAMVTLKVT
+381 KIMDRNAMVSLFKT

>member
-1 LEKIMKLSEMYEKR
+1 
-15 KALSGE
+15 
-21 IDALTNGTVK
+21 
-31 LDATNESR
+31 
-39 AAAMLDELDNMDSEI
+39 
-54 RRVGLRDRLDGGG
+54 
-67 VTSNLETGRPAA
+67 
-79 SHKTEF
+79 
-85 RDWIAGGFRE
+85 
-95 NNEFEMRASGVADFG
+95 
-110 ATTTIASPL
+110 
-119 FQQMMDRMSVV
+119 
-130 RPLATVITT
+130 
-139 DSGAPLRFYRQT
+139 
-151 AQFAVAT
+151 
-158 TVVAEAGAYVNK
+158 
-170 DVTTAAVDFTPTK
+170 

-235 DQTGS
+235 DQTGT

-281 PVSTWAGII
+281 PVATWAGII
-290 SQASTNVPTFGQGAN
+290 SQASTSVPTFGQGAN

-323 ISANLPQAAATTVS
+323 ISANLPQSATTGVS

-381 KIMDRNAMVTLKVT
+381 KIMDRNALVTLKVS

>member
-1 LEKIMKLSEMYEKR
+1 MKLSEMYEKR

-79 SHKTEF
+79 SHKAEF
-85 RDWIAGGFRE
+85 RDWICGGFRD

-110 ATTTIASPL
+110 AVTTIASPL

-130 RPLATVITT
+130 RSLANVITT

-158 TVVAEAGAYVNK
+158 AVVAEAGAYVSK
-170 DVTTAAVDFTPTK
+170 DVDNDPVDFTPTK
-183 MGFFTTVSNE
+183 MGFFTSVSNE
-193 ALTDMVYD
+193 ALTDMPYD

-211 ELHAYNRDLS
+211 ELHATNRDLS
-221 YSNLTYNAFAQPIY
+221 YSNITYAAFAQTIY
-235 DQTGS
+235 DNTAV
-240 VGNVNSRATASGT
+240 VGNVNSSTIASAT
-253 NITLAEATNAV
+253 NITLAEAATTV
-264 YASGLLPTYLAD
+264 YASGLLPTYLKD

-323 ISANLPQAAATTVS
+323 ISANLPQTALTTVRF
-337 YGVFGDIRKGYRI
+337 GVFGDIGRGYRI
-350 VEMNA
+350 VEMST

-362 YVLAA
+362 YILAA

-381 KIMDRNAMVTLKVT
+381 KIMDRNAMVSLFKT

>member
-1 LEKIMKLSEMYEKR
+1 MKLSEMYEKR

-67 VTSNLETGRPAA
+67 VTSNVETGRPAA

-85 RDWIAGGFRE
+85 RDWIAGGFRD
-95 NNEFEMRASGVADFG
+95 NNEFEMRASGVSDFG
-110 ATTTIASPL
+110 STTTIASPL
-119 FQQMMDRMSVV
+119 FTQMMDRMSVV
-130 RPLATVITT
+130 RSLANVITT

-158 TVVAEAGAYVNK
+158 AVVAEAGAYVSK
-170 DVTTAAVDFTPTK
+170 DVSNSAVDFTPTK
-183 MGFFTTVSNE
+183 MGFFTSVSNE
-193 ALTDMVYD
+193 ALTDMPYD

-211 ELHAYNRDLS
+211 ELHATNRDLS
-221 YSNLTYNAFAQPIY
+221 YSNITYNAFAQPIY
-235 DQTGS
+235 DTTAS
-240 VGNVNSRATASGT
+240 VGNVNSSTIASAT
-253 NITLAEATNAV
+253 NITLAEAATTV
-264 YASGLLPTYLAD
+264 YASGLLPTYLKDAA
-276 SSWLL
+276 WLL

-290 SQASTNVPTFGQGAN
+290 SQASSTVPTFGQGAN

-323 ISANLPQAAATTVS
+323 ISANLPQTALTTVRF
-337 YGVFGDIRKGYRI
+337 GVFGDISKGYRI
-350 VEMNA
+350 VEMST

-362 YVLAA
+362 YILAA

-381 KIMDRNAMVTLKVT
+381 KIMDRNAMVSLFKT

>member
-1 LEKIMKLSEMYEKR
+1 MYEKR

-21 IDALTNGTVK
+21 IDVLTNGTVK

-39 AAAMLDELDNMDSEI
+39 AAAMLDELDHMDSEI

-85 RDWIAGGFRE
+85 RDWICGGFRD
-95 NNEFEMRASGVADFG
+95 NNEFEMRASNVADFG

-130 RPLATVITT
+130 RGLANVITT

-158 TVVAEAGAYVNK
+158 AVVAEAGAYVSK
-170 DVTTAAVDFTPTK
+170 DVDNDPVDFTPTK
-183 MGFFTTVSNE
+183 MGFFTSVSNE
-193 ALTDMVYD
+193 ALTDMPYD

-211 ELHAYNRDLS
+211 ELHATNRDLS
-221 YSNLTYNAFAQPIY
+221 YSNITYNAFAQPIY
-235 DQTGS
+235 DNTAS
-240 VGNVNSRATASGT
+240 VGNVNSSTIASAT
-253 NITLAEATNAV
+253 NITLAEAATTV
-264 YASGLLPTYLAD
+264 YASGLLPTYLKD

-323 ISANLPQAAATTVS
+323 ISANLPQTALTTVRF
-337 YGVFGDIRKGYRI
+337 GVFGDIGRGYRI
-350 VEMNA
+350 VEMST

-362 YVLAA
+362 YILAA

-381 KIMDRNAMVTLKVT
+381 KIMDRNAMVSLFKT

>member
-1 LEKIMKLSEMYEKR
+1 MKLSEMYEKR

-21 IDALTNGTVK
+21 IDVLTNGTVK

-39 AAAMLDELDNMDSEI
+39 AAAMLDELDHMDSEI

-79 SHKTEF
+79 SHKAEF
-85 RDWIAGGFRE
+85 RDWICGGFRD
-95 NNEFEMRASGVADFG
+95 NNEFEMRASNVADFG

-130 RPLATVITT
+130 RSLANVITT

-158 TVVAEAGAYVNK
+158 AVVAEAGAYVSK
-170 DVTTAAVDFTPTK
+170 DVDNDPVDFTPTK
-183 MGFFTTVSNE
+183 MGFFTSVSNE
-193 ALTDMVYD
+193 ALTDMPYD

-211 ELHAYNRDLS
+211 ELHATNRDLS
-221 YSNLTYNAFAQPIY
+221 YSNITYNAFAQPIY
-235 DQTGS
+235 DNTAS
-240 VGNVNSRATASGT
+240 VGNVNSSTISSAT
-253 NITLAEATNAV
+253 NITLAEAATTV
-264 YASGLLPTYLAD
+264 YASGLLPTYLKD

-290 SQASTNVPTFGQGAN
+290 SQASTSVPTFGQGAN

-323 ISANLPQAAATTVS
+323 ISANLPQTALTTVRF
-337 YGVFGDIRKGYRI
+337 GVFGDIGRGYRI
-350 VEMNA
+350 VEMST

-362 YVLAA
+362 YILAA

-381 KIMDRNAMVTLKVT
+381 KIMDRNAMVSLFKT